1 MRTLLQML
9 RHPIKT
15 YYEWRFVRALEKALK
30 NGKREPVNVEFQ
42 SYETWGG
49 ATPRDYTDF
58 VEDGY
63 TQLCEDRVLEK
74 AKSTFKK
81 TPKKK

>member
-1 MRTLLQML
+1 MHTLLYML

-15 YYEWRFVRALEKALK
+15 YYEWRFIRTLEKALEA
-30 NGKREPVNVEFQ
+30 GASRPPSIGIQHYV
-42 SYETWGG
+42 TWGG

-58 VEDGY
+58 IEDGY
-63 TQLCEDRVLEK
+63 TQSCEDRVLEK

-81 TPKKK
+81 TSKKK